1 MKISC
6 LRATNKGEQN
16 VNFNSFRSALTG
28 VFLALAG
35 SLLLGGC
42 GGGGAAASNPQ
53 EGGSTVN
60 ILPQGI
66 STAYAGVPF
75 TIQVV
80 GGRPPYSLSS
90 SEPGVFPLPATLNG
104 HSVTVI
110 PANPGV
116 VDPGTPGEL
125 PVRSVTIF
133 ARDNLGTTAQPVL
146 IKVGQNFLTAYGL
159 SLIRSNC
166 PTGAETGL
174 TSPSACT
181 GGTTLAQL
189 QAVFG
194 GNLHGD
200 QQFRLEVIRGN
211 YSLRN
216 PVTGQASN
224 IITVTSDHTG
234 TVIGLIEVPA
244 GVPAQIAV
252 IRVVHI
258 PTGVYAD
265 QAFLIGGAAL
275 QPTEP
280 LTPVPNAFT
289 FTGATSAE
297 CGTGFGD
304 FYVFGGIPPFSA
316 VSANNSIIV
325 TPPQTSDNPGRFT
338 VGASNPTIC
347 VSNGTVIVT
356 DSLGRRATVTV
367 TTEPGSAAPPE
378 PVPITVSPKTI
389 TLTCGTSGSV
399 TVVGGSGP
407 LSVASSHPRVTAIIS
422 GTTITVTR
430 PVGDGATVYPTA
442 ATISVTDGSQ
452 VATLDATVPANCP

>member
-16 VNFNSFRSALTG
+16 VNFNSFRSGLTG

-42 GGGGAAASNPQ
+42 GGGGAASPSNPQ
-53 EGGSTVN
+53 GGNVLF
-60 ILPQGI
+60 LPT
-66 STAYAGVPF
+66 SATAYAGVPI

-80 GGRPPYSLSS
+80 GGRAPYTLSS
-90 SEPGVFPLPATLNG
+90 SEPGVLPVPATLTG
-104 HSVTVI
+104 HSFTVI

-116 VDPGTPGEL
+116 VDTGLDPNEL
-125 PVRSVTIF
+125 PVRSVTLT
-133 ARDNLGTTAQPVL
+133 ARDSTGLVNAVPAT
-146 IKVGQNFLTAYGL
+146 IKVGQNFLTGYGL
-159 SLIRSNC
+159 SLSRTNC
-166 PTGAETGL
+166 PAGAQVGL

-181 GGTTLAQL
+181 GGTTLVQM
-189 QAVFG
+189 QATFG

-234 TVIGLIEVPA
+234 TVMGLIEVPA
-244 GVPAQIAV
+244 GVAAQIAI

-275 QPTEP
+275 QPAEP
-280 LTPVPNAFT
+280 LTPVPNEFT

-304 FYVFGGIPPFSA
+304 FYVFGGIPPYSA
-316 VSANNSIIV
+316 VSATNSIIV
-325 TPPQTSDNPGRFT
+325 TPPQTSENPGRFT
-338 VGASNPTIC
+338 IGASNPTIC

-356 DSLGRRATVTV
+356 DSLGRRAIVTV
-367 TTEPGSAAPPE
+367 KTEPGSAAPPE
-378 PVPITVSPKTI
+378 PVPITISPKTI

-422 GTTITVTR
+422 GTTITITR

-452 VATLDATVPANCP
+452 IATVDATVPANCP